1 MPVKSLIFEAFLI
14 GGTCSAIYCATVYLF
29 DKIDQHDDKIE
40 KLHSRLEKYEKEHEY
55 SQDHELKK

>member
-29 DKIDQHDDKIE
+29 DKIDQHD
-40 KLHSRLEKYEKEHEY
+40 YEVENLSLLLKEFTKKHES